1 MFFGSQYNYWGAI
14 VVDVGWI
21 GAIMLAATSQ
31 KSAWLITP
39 LAAVGRMAFSNYI
52 MQTLICSAIFYGN
65 GFGLFGGV
73 SRAHQIL
80 IVVAIWAIQL
90 VISQWWLRRFR
101 YGPLEWLWR
110 SLTYWRRMPLA
121 IA

>member
-1 MFFGSQYNYWGAI
+1 
-14 VVDVGWI
+14 
-21 GAIMLAATSQ
+21 
-31 KSAWLITP
+31 
-39 LAAVGRMAFSNYI
+39 MAFSNYI

-90 VISQWWLRRFR
+90 VISPWWLRRFR